1 MNNQSLLVTAHRG
14 FLVIALVIMV
24 FYFGVYVAYGANLIQ
39 FPFDY
44 DQGEGFELEDVVR
57 FSEGQ
62 WPYADIETYPFYG
75 SIYPPL
81 YHIWLVPLAWVFGPA
96 YWYGRLFSFLSTL
109 VTAAA
114 IGYAILRET
123 QTAKSDPTTR
133 QLAALLAGLAFL
145 ASPIVYHI
153 GPLFRQHIS
162 MVMFET
168 LAIVVLAHAN
178 EIESN
183 SKRHKQLLIGFGL
196 LLAAGYTK
204 QLAAFTAIA
213 ALIFLFIRNPRRA
226 IAWGI
231 GFGLVGIGI
240 FALLTLSTN
249 GHWWTQT
256 IIANVKDFSPDQ
268 ATGLLRAYLK
278 MHIWL
283 LIPAILLI
291 VYELYFSR
299 ISIYSVWFVVVVVL
313 NAMSAGTWGAGDSY
327 YATSIA
333 ALCILSGIFAVRTLT
348 TSWTFY
354 DNVYTRLFIQPL
366 RSVLPAL
373 KALGLILVPLLFIA
387 YGRAV
392 LHMPITGAIFAQV
405 AGVFAIEDN
414 TGYNY
419 QDPDGYTTH
428 AYAYIGHFTTQ
439 ADIDAGH
446 QIVDLI
452 EAIPVNVP
460 ILSEEAAFSLITE
473 RDVITNPVVLYILDQ
488 AGAYDSSE
496 LVTMIKDQTF
506 GLIILRARFFPHGVN
521 VAITTHYKEDQ
532 RIQMNGFDYI
542 IMRPR

>member
-1 MNNQSLLVTAHRG
+1 MKSPSPTITLNRAL
-14 FLVIALVIMV
+14 LVIAMVIML
-24 FYFGVYVAYGANLIQ
+24 FYFGVYVAYAANLIQ

-44 DQGEGFELEDVVR
+44 DQGEGFELEDVMR

-81 YHIWLVPLAWVFGPA
+81 YHIWLVPLAWLFGPA

-123 QTAKSDPTTR
+123 QSTKSEQTTR
-133 QLAALLAGLAFL
+133 RLVALLAGLAFL

-168 LAIVVLAHAN
+168 LAVVVLAHAN
-178 EIESN
+178 EIETD
-183 SKRHKQLLIGFGL
+183 SKRRRQLPIGFGL

-213 ALIFLFIRNPRRA
+213 ALVFLFIRNPRRA
-226 IAWGI
+226 IIWGL
-231 GFGLVGIGI
+231 GFGLVGVGI
-240 FALLTLSTN
+240 FALLTVGTN

-256 IIANVKDFSPDQ
+256 IVANVKDFSPDQ
-268 ATGLLRAYLK
+268 TIGLLRAYLN

-283 LIPAILLI
+283 LIPAGVLIL
-291 VYELYFSR
+291 YELYFAR
-299 ISIYSVWFVVVVVL
+299 ISIYSIWFVAVFVL
-313 NAMSAGTWGAGDSY
+313 NAVSAGTWGAGDSY

-348 TSWTFY
+348 ASWTFY
-354 DNVYTRLFIQPL
+354 DNLYYRVFIKPMSKFL
-366 RSVLPAL
+366 PVIKSV
-373 KALGLILVPLLFIA
+373 GLILVPLLFIA
-387 YGRAV
+387 YGRTV
-392 LHMPITGAIFAQV
+392 LHMPTEGAVFAQV
-405 AGVFAIEDN
+405 ADVFSIEDN

-419 QDPDGYTTH
+419 HDPDGYTTH

-439 ADIDAGH
+439 ADTDAGN
-446 QIVDLI
+446 QIIDLI
-452 EAIPVNVP
+452 NEIPADVP
-460 ILSEEAAFSLITE
+460 VLSEEAAFSFITE
-473 RDVITNPVVLYILDQ
+473 RDVITNPVVLFILDQ
-488 AGAYDSSE
+488 VGAYDSSE
-496 LVTMIKDQTF
+496 LVAMMEEKTF
-506 GLIILRARFFPHGVN
+506 GLIVLRARFFPHVVN
-521 VAITTHYKEDQ
+521 LAITTHYQEDQ